1 MNNTNQND
9 NENLTPEELI
19 EKLKEKLAID
29 RDTYSKIVEN
39 NTLSED
45 SVEQT
50 NEQLDEIIDNDVEMI
65 EEIEEADEVEEVEII
80 EEIEEIDDSNAS
92 ENNLGDAFFEVAD
105 DVEYATLSD
114 NDEQTEIFAE
124 EIVTNTEES
133 DSNEEY
139 VDSRIRQMLEEIS
152 DEEDDDV
159 KTAGISNGSIK
170 DQIQDLGATT
180 VFGSVSAD
188 DYSDNTDSVIKD
200 NIAQEK
206 AVKRPTVYRFRRV
219 SDDNEQTKLH
229 DAVASD
235 FEEENELEQT
245 KLNDVPEL
253 KKPDLVVM
261 QTFGAT
267 VEHVR
272 ALYGDDMAE
281 EYEKILANSD
291 FTERE
296 AAEYE
301 YTSPAQKNEIFYEF
315 KNKML
320 KSKWKILLC
329 GVLCALMLLL
339 ENIGMLGVKLG
350 GMLDSSAFPV
360 SYIMIDLQL
369 LLICAVLAYPIL
381 KSGFSDIIALEPT
394 SKSITVAIVSVAVVV
409 DIISCFVGGSII
421 LYNFAAGMALLFSMI
436 YDVVIL
442 KRDYMA
448 FKVLSSDKVKNAAV
462 LCVGTSSTP
471 EVAVYEKLDDDE
483 EVKIVGMQ
491 RAKFVKSFFA
501 RTKQTDSSFQDKIIL
516 PLTFAAMIV
525 IFVISMVMG
534 SGVADSLRV
543 ANMSFSVF
551 LPFAVYFSLSFPM
564 SKASVSVYENG
575 AAIIGNA
582 ALEEYSGSSIVSFED
597 RDVFPSYCVKL
608 KSVKVYGNSRID
620 RVLYNASSVFSKLGG
635 PLSDV
640 FSLSTMEIGCSENVE
655 ILCVEDEGIEAL
667 VDGKKVLVGRPSFLS
682 NYGIFVRKDESD
694 TDDYAMLYIAEGDI
708 LSAKF
713 YIKYS
718 LDVDFE
724 NVMSRLTS
732 CGICA
737 VLKTFD
743 PNIDSKMLSKF
754 IDTSKYPVRVVKC
767 KLGEDLGNIYEE
779 IDSGIIS
786 TTGAK
791 NTVDAT
797 VACER
802 LYNIR
807 TSSNNVKIVSM
818 VIGMI
823 LSLFVAFFGVT
834 PFSSLIVV
842 FYQLIWT
849 IPAIV
854 SGKMYL

>member
-1 MNNTNQND
+1 M
-9 NENLTPEELI
+9 I
-19 EKLKEKLAID
+19 KL
-29 RDTYSKIVEN
+29 
-39 NTLSED
+39 
-45 SVEQT
+45 
-50 NEQLDEIIDNDVEMI
+50 
-65 EEIEEADEVEEVEII
+65 
-80 EEIEEIDDSNAS
+80 
-92 ENNLGDAFFEVAD
+92 
-105 DVEYATLSD
+105 
-114 NDEQTEIFAE
+114 
-124 EIVTNTEES
+124 
-133 DSNEEY
+133 
-139 VDSRIRQMLEEIS
+139 
-152 DEEDDDV
+152 
-159 KTAGISNGSIK
+159 
-170 DQIQDLGATT
+170 
-180 VFGSVSAD
+180 
-188 DYSDNTDSVIKD
+188 
-200 NIAQEK
+200 
-206 AVKRPTVYRFRRV
+206 
-219 SDDNEQTKLH
+219 
-229 DAVASD
+229 
-235 FEEENELEQT
+235 
-245 KLNDVPEL
+245 
-253 KKPDLVVM
+253 
-261 QTFGAT
+261 
-267 VEHVR
+267 
-272 ALYGDDMAE
+272 
-281 EYEKILANSD
+281 
-291 FTERE
+291 
-296 AAEYE
+296 
-301 YTSPAQKNEIFYEF
+301 
-315 KNKML
+315 
-320 KSKWKILLC
+320 KWKILLS
-329 GVLCALMLLL
+329 GILCVLMLLL
-339 ENIGMLGVKLG
+339 ENIGLLGVKLG

-381 KSGFSDIIALEPT
+381 KAGISDIIALEPT
-394 SKSITVAIVSVAVVV
+394 SKSVTVAMVAVAVIV
-409 DIISCFVGGSII
+409 DIVSCFVGGEII
-421 LYNFAAGMALLFSMI
+421 LYNFTAGMALLFSMI
-436 YDVVIL
+436 YEVVIL

-462 LCVGTSSTP
+462 LCVGTSNTP
-471 EVAVYEKLDDDE
+471 EVAVYEKLEDDE

-501 RTKQTDSSFQDKIIL
+501 RIKQTDSSFQDKIIL
-516 PLTFAAMIV
+516 PLTFAAMIIV
-525 IFVISMVMG
+525 FVVSMAMG
-534 SGVADSLRV
+534 GGVANSLRV

-551 LPFAVYFSLSFPM
+551 VPFAVYFSLSFPI

-640 FSLSTMEIGCSENVE
+640 FSLSTMEIGSSENVD
-655 ILCVEDEGIEAL
+655 IISVDDEGIEAT
-667 VDGKKVLVGRPSFLS
+667 VDGKRILVGRPSFLS

-694 TDDYAMLYIAEGDI
+694 TDDYAKLYIVENDV

-743 PNIDSKMLSKF
+743 PNIDNKMLAKY

-767 KLGEDLGNIYEE
+767 KLGEDLGNIYDE

-786 TTGAK
+786 TSGAK

-823 LSLFVAFFGVT
+823 LSLFVALFGVT
-834 PFSSLIVV
+834 PFSSLIVLL
-842 FYQLIWT
+842 YQLVWT
-849 IPAIV
+849 IPAII